1 MGAKS
6 SFRKLGEAYLA
17 AVEGA
22 IGCRVDAD
30 YPNKT
35 FQLADLA
42 ATMHQFY
49 EEWAPTADGLTTG
62 VLVGEGSMSNGQ
74 GDLHSAREIKP
85 KLREACED
93 EPGIYFIIQLN
104 MPKRIRSLLMF
115 ADAILFWDPLENS
128 FRQQGVDSE
137 IVALALDYIRE
148 LRPLI
153 AEGLVVPAQ
162 LARARK
168 TGEAPTIA
176 TSFEDALAWQSALG
190 KEGFESRTVATGP
203 DSFELTVP
211 EKDGFMAIAGL
222 RGHSENKLASLLLP
236 DLVVPL
242 MDYSS
247 LGDYQ
252 DFCVSLDATITPHEL
267 KYVHES
273 LAFDSGF
280 ILDPDKIDSAMLIE
294 LRDRDAIFH
303 ALRQTLVDAVQEY
316 ETQLAAGQG
325 AMFIRIFNQRLQNAF
340 RELKEKAIVSNTW
353 KEFVDESRTF
363 SGKVLAKVA
372 TAPLTGKAIA
382 ADMFE
387 AAASNGVS
395 SAGAL
400 MAASLKTYVRYRNT
414 KVLMDFA
421 GAIRDKQPTPGPISI

>member
-1 MGAKS
+1 MGAKAK
-6 SFRKLGEAYLA
+6 FRELGEAYLS

-42 ATMHQFY
+42 ATMHRFY
-49 EEWAPTADGLTTG
+49 DEWAPTAEGLATG
-62 VLVGEGSMSNGQ
+62 TLVGEGSMSVGP

-85 KLREACED
+85 KLRDACVD
-93 EPGIYFIIQLN
+93 EPGVYFIIQLD

-128 FRQQGVDSE
+128 FLRHGVDSE
-137 IVALALDYIRE
+137 IVAEALGYIRE

-162 LARARK
+162 LARAREP
-168 TGEAPTIA
+168 GVAPTIE
-176 TSFEDALAWQSALG
+176 TSFEDTLAWQSALG
-190 KEGFESRTVATGP
+190 KDGFESRTVPTVPG
-203 DSFELTVP
+203 SFELTVP
-211 EKDGFMAIAGL
+211 EEDGYLAIAGL
-222 RGHSENKLASLLLP
+222 RGHSENKWASMLLP
-236 DLVVPL
+236 DVVVPL

-252 DFCVSLDATITPHEL
+252 AFCKSLDASIAPHEL
-267 KYVHES
+267 KYMHES
-273 LAFDSGF
+273 LAFESGF
-280 ILDPDKIDSAMLIE
+280 LIDSDKIDNAMLIE

-303 ALRQTLVDAVQEY
+303 TLRKTIVEAVQEY

-325 AMFIRIFNQRLQNAF
+325 GKFIRIFNERLQNAF
-340 RELKEKAIVSNTW
+340 RDLKEKAIVSNTW

-372 TAPLTGKAIA
+372 TAPLAGKALA

-387 AAASNGVS
+387 AATSNGVT

-400 MAASLKTYVRYRNT
+400 MAASLKTYARYRNT

-421 GAIRDKQPTPGPISI
+421 GAIRDNQPVPPPISI